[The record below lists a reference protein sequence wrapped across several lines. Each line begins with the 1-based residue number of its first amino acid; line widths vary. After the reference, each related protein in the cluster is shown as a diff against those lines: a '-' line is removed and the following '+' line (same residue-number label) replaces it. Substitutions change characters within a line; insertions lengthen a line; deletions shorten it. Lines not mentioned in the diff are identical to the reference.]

1 MLRSNALLFL
11 AGFSAVVG
19 GFGTGWVALALLSPG
34 APAPMVAPV
43 QRAAPTHQ
51 PAPSTPAAKPEPV
64 RPGPTR
70 IADAPSVASPEQTK
84 KAAPAARKP
93 DAFRV
98 RLPFGEFNLE
108 W

>member
-34 APAPMVAPV
+34 EPAPVVAPV
-43 QRAAPTHQ
+43 QRAAPTQQ
-51 PAPSTPAAKPEPV
+51 PAPSPPAVRPETV

-70 IADAPSVASPEQTK
+70 IAEGPSATSPERDK